1 MRKRTFTILLLL
13 WAYVT
18 ATAQTI
24 GLLQADSN
32 NVDGYVLFSPIAYT
46 STYLIDKCGRKVNEW
61 PGTYR
66 PGNSVYLLE
75 DGSLLRTG
83 NMMNPNF
90 GAGLR
95 DLLFENIT
103 PENIQNIELS
113 IKSGLEINFSNITI
127 IELFIKPEPDNNTIV
142 VKFSYIINNT
152 GIEDEININFQN
164 G

>member
-1 MRKRTFTILLLL
+1 MAYQVRNINPLDLKKSTGIGVSIPFSSKSVFTT
-13 WAYVT
+13 V
-18 ATAQTI
+18 
-24 GLLQADSN
+24 
-32 NVDGYVLFSPIAYT
+32 YT
-46 STYLIDKCGRKVNEW
+46 TQEQLKYNIIN
-61 PGTYR
+61 
-66 PGNSVYLLE
+66 YLL
-75 DGSLLRTG
+75 TG
-83 NMMNPNF
+83 RRERVFNPNF